1 MKILIFS
8 DSHGFTA
15 TMIDAINEN
24 KPDNVIFLGDVHSDC
39 NVLSRYF
46 PTLAICEVCG
56 NNDWFCDV
64 RTEAVVTYGGIKFF
78 ITHGH
83 KYGVKSD
90 LSALA
95 AAAKRNGCTVALYG
109 HTHIRAQEDVN
120 GVLCVNPGS
129 VGYSDGYIIMEI
141 KDGKL
146 EITNV
151 N

>member
-1 MKILIFS
+1 MKILVFS

-15 TMIDAINEN
+15 KMIDAVNEI
-24 KPDNVIFLGDVHSDC
+24 KPDCVIFLGDIHSDC

-56 NNDWFCDV
+56 NNDWRCDV
-64 RTEAVVTYGGIKFF
+64 PLEKVVTYGGIKFF

-83 KYGVKSD
+83 KYGVKSGLSL
-90 LSALA
+90 LSAA
-95 AAAKRNGCTVALYG
+95 ARRNGCEVALYG
-109 HTHIRAQEDVN
+109 HTHICAQEDIN

-129 VGYSDGYIIMEI
+129 VGFSDGYLLLEI

-146 EITNV
+146 EITNK